1 MKLARK
7 GIIWLAAL
15 FALLLGGLTVLA
27 DDLDGSSGMDVVI
40 VMDTSGSM
48 QNSKGGGADP
58 EGVAMEA
65 AKLFVD
71 MMESSGSR
79 VGLVPFSDQLGN
91 VVNLTDINSTADKE
105 GVKSAISA
113 LSYGGDTDI
122 GQAMQKAME
131 ILNNGGDV
139 GNRKMILFFTDGNI
153 DFSVVHREDG
163 LAEEAAATSRQQA
176 DTATADAAAAGIPI
190 YSIGLNA
197 DGTLD
202 EELIQKMANDT
213 GGKQYSVTSAGE
225 LPNIFNEI
233 FADFVESKIDG
244 RDVTIQSSDQYET
257 VPFTIP
263 NDSVMEANIVMLS
276 SQQLDE
282 VILQDPSGSQVP
294 VDGERLIQSNSDQY
308 TMLKLLS
315 PQAGDWTLLLRGE
328 AGCQVHVNLLFNYKV
343 ILQIGVADDQNG
355 GAAITAYFENQG
367 APLTDDALYA
377 QFTAVARVGRS
388 DGTVTEYPMTY
399 GNGVFSSNVALN
411 PQETVTITAFAESDT
426 MYRESEPVTFTS
438 AALPETI
445 TTTPM
450 PTPIVLNGPVVTLT
464 KENIDLNTYFQSS
477 KGNAL
482 SYDGGVSLHDPSIA
496 KAQVESGSSILELK
510 GAKKGTANLTITAT
524 SPEGVTASQTVA
536 VEVRGFL
543 PNIIPIIILA
553 VVLMALIVLLI
564 VLILVNKGKKLDGYL
579 YWYLQ
584 DDSSF
589 GSADETEFPL
599 GFEKK
604 KVLMSMIVTEPS
616 VAFVDLN
623 RILIRGG
630 KNCVMLQSTARQC
643 AVLDAFQN
651 EVKKLRLRDGDS
663 FQIVCQ
669 TQEGPC
675 TICCRYEETQPFM

>member
-263 NDSVMEANIVMLS
+263 NDSVMEANIVMLCR
-276 SQQLDE
+276 
-282 VILQDPSGSQVP
+282 IPP
-294 VDGERLIQSNSDQY
+294 AARCRWTER
-308 TMLKLLS
+308 
-315 PQAGDWTLLLRGE
+315 G
-328 AGCQVHVNLLFNYKV
+328 
-343 ILQIGVADDQNG
+343 
-355 GAAITAYFENQG
+355 
-367 APLTDDALYA
+367 
-377 QFTAVARVGRS
+377 
-388 DGTVTEYPMTY
+388 
-399 GNGVFSSNVALN
+399 
-411 PQETVTITAFAESDT
+411 
-426 MYRESEPVTFTS
+426 
-438 AALPETI
+438 
-445 TTTPM
+445 
-450 PTPIVLNGPVVTLT
+450 
-464 KENIDLNTYFQSS
+464 
-477 KGNAL
+477 
-482 SYDGGVSLHDPSIA
+482 
-496 KAQVESGSSILELK
+496 
-510 GAKKGTANLTITAT
+510 
-524 SPEGVTASQTVA
+524 
-536 VEVRGFL
+536 
-543 PNIIPIIILA
+543 
-553 VVLMALIVLLI
+553 
-564 VLILVNKGKKLDGYL
+564 
-579 YWYLQ
+579 
-584 DDSSF
+584 
-589 GSADETEFPL
+589 
-599 GFEKK
+599 
-604 KVLMSMIVTEPS
+604 
-616 VAFVDLN
+616 
-623 RILIRGG
+623 
-630 KNCVMLQSTARQC
+630 
-643 AVLDAFQN
+643 
-651 EVKKLRLRDGDS
+651 
-663 FQIVCQ
+663 
-669 TQEGPC
+669 
-675 TICCRYEETQPFM
+675 